1 MQSTP
6 VSLSHAPIGLLLLPL
21 LFTATMFPFA
31 FFSVRVQF
39 SSVERVNYY
48 STRLLKEEPDA
59 APAANALATAVPEE
73 WPTRGELRVRT
84 AGHWHGLLARFRPDT
99 VGSSPPPPPTWMIVA
114 VHTASITST
123 LLCLLTAV

>member
-1 MQSTP
+1 MQSACNPLQCYSHTRP
-6 VSLSHAPIGLLLLPL
+6 RHKGSGCCSFLSS
-21 LFTATMFPFA
+21 FTAMMFPCA
-31 FFSVRVQF
+31 FVSVRVQF

-84 AGHWHGLLARFRPDT
+84 VGHWHGLIARFRPDT
-99 VGSSPPPPPTWMIVA
+99 VAPPPLQPG
-114 VHTASITST
+114 
-123 LLCLLTAV
+123 